1 MTSKQLRITVI
12 VGMLLLASNLAVSVL
27 GQGDETQKK
36 AAAGVIQYRLVAVPS
51 VQTQAQLQAVLN
63 AQGNAGWR
71 YISAFAV
78 GTGPIPTQ
86 EVLLFSKP

>member
-1 MTSKQLRITVI
+1 MQSKKVRIMI
-12 VGMLLLASNLAVSVL
+12 AAAALLLVAALTMAMVRT
-27 GQGDETQKK
+27 GEEDK
-36 AAAGVIQYRLVAVPS
+36 ATAVIQYKLVPIPTPMTQQQF
-51 VQTQAQLQAVLN
+51 QTILT

-71 YISAFAV
+71 LMGSYAV

>member
-1 MTSKQLRITVI
+1 MTSKQLRIAII
-12 VGMLLLASNLAVSVL
+12 VGMLLMASNLAVSVL
-27 GQGDETQKK
+27 GQDHEAQQK
-36 AAAGVIQYRLVAVPS
+36 AAGAIQYRLVAVPS
-51 VQTQAQLQAVLN
+51 VQTQAQLQAVMT

-71 YISAFAV
+71 YVSAFAV